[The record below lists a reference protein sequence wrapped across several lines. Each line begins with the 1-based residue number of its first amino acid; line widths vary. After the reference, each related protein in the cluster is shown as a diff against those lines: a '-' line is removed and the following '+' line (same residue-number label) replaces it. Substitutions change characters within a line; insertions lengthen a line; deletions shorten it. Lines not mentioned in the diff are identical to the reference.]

1 MTTVKAVP
9 SPDCTITD
17 MIQTQTASTPPL
29 ARIDLARRVVA
40 AMDLTLLDDGAAPA
54 RVLALCATARSRF
67 GAVAAVCIQPEH
79 IGAARAALD
88 GAGAGG
94 VRVAT
99 VANFPAGEEDAA
111 QAAQETAQ
119 AVAAGAGEVDV
130 VFPYRALRAG
140 NERLGHDLIAA
151 CKQACAD
158 KARLKAIL
166 ETGELHSPCLI
177 RRASEIALAAGA
189 DFLKTSTGR
198 TPVGATPE
206 AAAVMLEVLAEHPGR
221 AGLKVSGGIRDL
233 DQAARYFDLI
243 DRRMGPDWATPAHFR
258 IGASRLLEEALAVLG
273 GAAASA

>member
-1 MTTVKAVP
+1 
-9 SPDCTITD
+9 
-17 MIQTQTASTPPL
+17 
-29 ARIDLARRVVA
+29 
-40 AMDLTLLDDGAAPA
+40 MDLTLLDEGAAPA
-54 RVLALCATARSRF
+54 RVLALCAAARSRF

-88 GAGAGG
+88 GAGAGAG
-94 VRVAT
+94 VVRVAT

-111 QAAQETAQ
+111 QAARETAQ
-119 AVAAGAGEVDV
+119 AVAAGADEVDV

-158 KARLKAIL
+158 QARLKAIL

-206 AAAVMLEVLAEHPGR
+206 AAAVMLEVLAEHPGQ
-221 AGLKVSGGIRDL
+221 AGLKISGGVRDL
-233 DQAARYFDLI
+233 DQAAHYFDLI
-243 DRRMGPDWATPAHFR
+243 DRRMGPGWATPAHFR
-258 IGASRLLEEALAVLG
+258 IGASRLLEEALGVL
-273 GAAASA
+273 GAAAATA